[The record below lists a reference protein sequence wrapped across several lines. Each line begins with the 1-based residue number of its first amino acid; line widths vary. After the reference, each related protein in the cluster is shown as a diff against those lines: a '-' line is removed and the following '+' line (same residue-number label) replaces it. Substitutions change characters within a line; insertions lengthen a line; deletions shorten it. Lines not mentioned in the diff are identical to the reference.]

1 MTAFDEMWSTIAE
14 GVVGQLT
21 AMMLAAIAK
30 IVKMRSMNLRLL
42 SVTPC
47 SNQTPSYEENQNLQD
62 SRATGRSTF
71 KTLAMTSLAPL
82 STSKKNRFALAR
94 ARRMRLTRSFW
105 LERLLSAT
113 AKPLWKKL
121 GNSSNALAKTLSLN
135 LSRARITVGG
145 ERTAKCMTPF
155 TID

>member
-47 SNQTPSYEENQNLQD
+47 SNQTPSYEENQNLQ
-62 SRATGRSTF
+62 R
-71 KTLAMTSLAPL
+71 
-82 STSKKNRFALAR
+82 
-94 ARRMRLTRSFW
+94 
-105 LERLLSAT
+105 
-113 AKPLWKKL
+113 
-121 GNSSNALAKTLSLN
+121 
-135 LSRARITVGG
+135 
-145 ERTAKCMTPF
+145 C
-155 TID
+155 